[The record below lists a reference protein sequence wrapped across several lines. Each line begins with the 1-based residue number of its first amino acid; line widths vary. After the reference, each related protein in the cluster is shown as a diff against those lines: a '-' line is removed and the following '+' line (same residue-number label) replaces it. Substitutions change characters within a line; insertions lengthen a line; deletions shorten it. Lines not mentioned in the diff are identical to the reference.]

1 MPFVLVMALVLQVVM
16 PPLVAV
22 DVPMD
27 LVTVPVVAVD
37 PVRVPVMPPMVLQV
51 VMVLMWSLPA

>member
-1 MPFVLVMALVLQVVM
+1 M